1 MKNWSSLFEI
11 GLGGGVV
18 AIATSG
24 VVVAEAFSGMPHWQ
38 IGLGGALMLAGVA
51 VLWRGLARLCRAVAQ
66 ARKVCDAVASGDFEA
81 RIAPV
86 RERGDLGE
94 LLWSINE
101 LIDRCDAYLRESAA
115 SMDHVSR
122 NLYFRRIVETG
133 MAGDF
138 LASARRINAATD
150 AIAAKVADFRR
161 IATEF
166 ETTTQDVIK
175 GVADTARSLE
185 ADARSMEA
193 AAVATSRR
201 AGAVAAASSGATA
214 NVQAVATAAEQLT
227 SAIQEIGQQVQR
239 SSDITVGAVQET
251 EATNATMQGLAEAA
265 GRIGEVVGL
274 ITEIAAQTN
283 LLALNATI
291 EAARA
296 GEAGKGFAVV
306 AAEVKNLANQTSRA
320 TEEITQQVAAI
331 QTATE
336 RAVANVAGVGR
347 TVREVDGIA
356 AHIAAA
362 IEQQSAATREIA
374 DRVRQALAGT
384 TEVSHTIGEV
394 TTAASETDEAARR
407 VLSEASQLNGRSDR
421 LDGAVARLFEAIR
434 RVA

>member
-1 MKNWSSLFEI
+1 MT
-11 GLGGGVV
+11 
-18 AIATSG
+18 AA
-24 VVVAEAFSGMPHWQ
+24 AAFSGMPHWQ
-38 IGLGGALMLAGVA
+38 IGLGGTLMLAGAALLV
-51 VLWRGLARLCRAVAQ
+51 RGLARLHRAVAQ
-66 ARKVCDAVASGDFEA
+66 ARKVCDAVAGGDFEA
-81 RIAPV
+81 RIVPV
-86 RERGDLGE
+86 REGGALGA

-101 LIDRCDAYLRESAA
+101 AIDGCDAYLRESAA

-122 NLYFRRIVETG
+122 NLYFRRILEAG

-150 AIAAKVADFRR
+150 AIAAKVGDFRR
-161 IATEF
+161 IATAF

-175 GVADTARSLE
+175 GVADTARGLE
-185 ADARSMEA
+185 ADARSMETA
-193 AAVATSRR
+193 ADATSRR
-201 AGAVAAASSGATA
+201 AGAVAAASGDATA

-227 SAIQEIGQQVQR
+227 GAIQEIGRQVQR
-239 SSDITVGAVQET
+239 SSEITVGAVRET

-265 GRIGEVVGL
+265 SRIGEVVSL

-336 RAVANVAGVGR
+336 RAVANVADVGR
-347 TVREVDGIA
+347 TVREVDAIA

-374 DRVRQALAGT
+374 GRVRQALAGT

-394 TTAASETDEAARR
+394 TTAAAGTGEAARR
-407 VLSEASQLNGRSDR
+407 VLSEAGRLNHRSDQ
-421 LDGAVARLFEAIR
+421 LDGAMARLFEAIR
-434 RVA
+434 KVA